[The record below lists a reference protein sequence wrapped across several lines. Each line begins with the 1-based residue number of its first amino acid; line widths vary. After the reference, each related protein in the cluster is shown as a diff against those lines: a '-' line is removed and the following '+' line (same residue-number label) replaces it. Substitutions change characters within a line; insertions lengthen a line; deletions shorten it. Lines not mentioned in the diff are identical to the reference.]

1 MHFMAKH
8 PKVELGDA
16 EVGTYCLKTRFMW
29 MLEQTQSERCVEE
42 DVQVMVAELFKH
54 LQRPIS

>member
-1 MHFMAKH
+1 MAKH